1 MINNMD
7 DFIKYLDT
15 LSNEELRE
23 EMESFG
29 IEFKEN
35 NELYDFKKEKNIKR
49 KTRNQRFC
57 WRIEEVNYDFYK
69 KLIKVLY
76 NRHRRN

>member
-15 LSNEELRE
+15 LSNKELRE

-29 IEFKEN
+29 IDFKEN
-35 NELYDFKKEKNIKR
+35 DELYDNYWNTNYEMYNMEISFDENIEK
-49 KTRNQRFC
+49 
-57 WRIEEVNYDFYK
+57 YK
-69 KLIKVLY
+69 KNEDLSKAA
-76 NRHRRN
+76 

>member
-15 LSNEELRE
+15 LSNKELRE

-29 IEFKEN
+29 IDFKEN
-35 NELYDFKKEKNIKR
+35 DELYDNFWNTNYEMYNMEISFDENIEK
-49 KTRNQRFC
+49 
-57 WRIEEVNYDFYK
+57 YK
-69 KLIKVLY
+69 KNEDLSKAA
-76 NRHRRN
+76 

>member
-35 NELYDFKKEKNIKR
+35 DELYDNYWNTNYEMYNLEVSFDENVEKYSKSEDLD
-49 KTRNQRFC
+49 KAA
-57 WRIEEVNYDFYK
+57 
-69 KLIKVLY
+69 
-76 NRHRRN
+76 

>member
-15 LSNEELRE
+15 LSNKELKE

-29 IEFKEN
+29 IDFKEN
-35 NELYDFKKEKNIKR
+35 DELYDNFWNTNYEMYNMEISFDENIEK
-49 KTRNQRFC
+49 
-57 WRIEEVNYDFYK
+57 YK
-69 KLIKVLY
+69 KNEDLSKAA
-76 NRHRRN
+76 

>member
-1 MINNMD
+1 MINNID

-15 LSNEELRE
+15 LSNEELRK

-35 NELYDFKKEKNIKR
+35 DELYDNYWNTNYEMYNLEVPFDENVEKYSKSEDLG
-49 KTRNQRFC
+49 KAA
-57 WRIEEVNYDFYK
+57 
-69 KLIKVLY
+69 
-76 NRHRRN
+76 

>member
-29 IEFKEN
+29 IEFKKN
-35 NELYDFKKEKNIKR
+35 NELYDFKKEKK
-49 KTRNQRFC
+49 
-57 WRIEEVNYDFYK
+57 Y
-69 KLIKVLY
+69 
-76 NRHRRN
+76 